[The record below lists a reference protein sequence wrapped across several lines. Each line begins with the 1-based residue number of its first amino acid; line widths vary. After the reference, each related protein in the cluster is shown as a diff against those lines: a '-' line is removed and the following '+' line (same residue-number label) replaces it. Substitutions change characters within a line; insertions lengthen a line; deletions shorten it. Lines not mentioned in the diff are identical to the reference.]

1 MTKTKKIIGHL
12 SFDIYQVVIEKPAR
26 LAMRS
31 VPQRG
36 SVRLNNQLIYVK

>member
-1 MTKTKKIIGHL
+1 MTKTKKIIGHW
-12 SFDIYQVVIEKPAR
+12 SFDIYQVVIEKPSR

-36 SVRLNNQLIYVK
+36 SVRLNNQLIVI